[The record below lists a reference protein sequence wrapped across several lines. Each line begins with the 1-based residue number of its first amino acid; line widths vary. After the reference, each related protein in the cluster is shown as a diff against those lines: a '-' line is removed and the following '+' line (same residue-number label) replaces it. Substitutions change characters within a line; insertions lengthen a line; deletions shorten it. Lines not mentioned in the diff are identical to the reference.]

1 MAQKVKDVT
10 AEDVNKNN
18 SVMPQIKQDSI
29 PDELRLA
36 NEFQVFTFTSIDPD
50 IKCSK
55 IVSSISVGKLTPEL
69 LLSWS
74 YSWTH
79 CFPMDLDLALAHLM
93 LLGATGLLSI
103 VCQGIQSVRFCRR
116 ISPQN
121 ILSSILTFRSCI
133 KRVGGQKKVTNHM
146 LKCELRN

>member
-36 NEFQVFTFTSIDPD
+36 KEFQVFTFTSIDPD

-103 VCQGIQSVRFCRR
+103 ACLSLQFVSFRR
-116 ISPQN
+116 RLSSAD
-121 ILSSILTFRSCI
+121 ILTSILTFKLCI
-133 KRVGGQKKVTNHM
+133 KILSRVTM
-146 LKCELRN
+146 SFFYLICLT